1 MNELIKEEKSMHIF
15 RKYSS
20 EFTFNIEEGIENF
33 NDNFNVRQDGNI
45 KKRSGEEKMF
55 YSKNPF
61 PKNSINF
68 LQIKIVETLYGQIS
82 FGIMPESK
90 KAQDCVYCDSS

>member
-20 EFTFNIEEGIENF
+20 EFTFNIEKGIKNF
-33 NDNFNVRQDGNI
+33 NDNFRERSDGNI
-45 KKRSGEEKMF
+45 KKKSEEEKMF
-55 YSKNPF
+55 YSENPI
-61 PKNSINF
+61 PNNSISF

>member
-1 MNELIKEEKSMHIF
+1 
-15 RKYSS
+15 
-20 EFTFNIEEGIENF
+20 
-33 NDNFNVRQDGNI
+33 
-45 KKRSGEEKMF
+45 MF
-55 YSKNPF
+55 YSENPF